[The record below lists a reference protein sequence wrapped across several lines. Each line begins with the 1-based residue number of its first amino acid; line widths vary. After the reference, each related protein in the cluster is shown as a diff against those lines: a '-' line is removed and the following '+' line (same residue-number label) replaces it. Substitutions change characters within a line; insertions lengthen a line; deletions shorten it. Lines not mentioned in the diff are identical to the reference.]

1 MTEAFSEAVD
11 MLNVLAGSLDE
22 MDEDEARLV
31 SILVCDLAAFLSSE
45 DMDMVWRIQPVP
57 IRVQ

>member
-11 MLNVLAGSLDE
+11 MLNVLAGSLEE
-22 MDEDEARLV
+22 MEENEARMIGVL
-31 SILVCDLAAFLSSE
+31 ICDLAAFLSSE
-45 DMDMVWRIQPVP
+45 DMDTVWRIQPVP